1 MRAPVT
7 WYVVS
12 HNAALRRR
20 NHQVVVEIDDR
31 SVAVIPASFLGSVVL
46 DSGARVSSEAL
57 RLLIKRRV
65 PLVVLDGL
73 GRVLGRLQPD
83 HGAAADLRL
92 RQYELCTNPDARLEF
107 ARSVVAGKI
116 HNQQVLAQRKLR
128 RLPIE
133 QRRTTV
139 ALGQLEA
146 RARSADSLAELRG
159 IEGAAS
165 SIYWSA
171 LRALPALEGFR
182 HRDRH
187 APDVVNALL
196 NYVSAL
202 LRETLMRSVTS
213 AGLDP
218 MLSFYHEPFR
228 TRPTLV
234 FDLMEEWRPV
244 VLESVV
250 LALIGL
256 GRVGPTDIEDTGYG
270 PRLRAEARAAAVER
284 FHHRVHGAAS
294 GADGTYLDV
303 MDRQVARVV
312 AWARRGGPYEPYR
325 WR

>member
-116 HNQQVLAQRKLR
+116 HNQHALTQRRLR
-128 RLPIE
+128 RTPDL
-133 QRRTTV
+133 QRRTTF
-139 ALGQLEA
+139 ALKQLETRA
-146 RARSADSLAELRG
+146 GSARSLEELRG

-165 SIYWSA
+165 SIYWAA
-171 LRALPALEGFR
+171 LRTLPALEGFQR
-182 HRDRH
+182 RDRRAH
-187 APDVVNALL
+187 DLVNALL

-202 LRETLMRSVTS
+202 LRETVIRSVTA

-218 MLSFYHEPFR
+218 MLSLYHEPFR
-228 TRPTLV
+228 ARPTLV

-256 GRVGPTDIEDTGYG
+256 GRLTPNDIEHTDDG
-270 PRLRAEARAAAVER
+270 PRLRTEARVAAIER
-284 FHHRVHGAAS
+284 YHHRVHGVAS
-294 GADGTYLDV
+294 DANGTYLDV
-303 MDRQVARVV
+303 IDRQIARFV
-312 AWARRGGPYEPYR
+312 AWARRGDPYEPYR